1 MAKGSTCI
9 KELAVFLQ
17 KYANDTWG
25 LDGHFAHFFSW
36 KFDWKKKGKKAEI
49 VGHSTCEGVVVVGG
63 VWNKK
68 EVDERA
74 AGSWTVSTGRL
85 LLWLLLMANQKE
97 GGTRWTQVRGLFR
110 SAWPRAHLADKT
122 SENVRIDERGSRACR

>member
-1 MAKGSTCI
+1 MQMTPGGWTAILLIFFRGNST
-9 KELAVFLQ
+9 
-17 KYANDTWG
+17 G
-25 LDGHFAHFFSW
+25 
-36 KFDWKKKGKKAEI
+36 KKREKKAEI